1 MIWSSDHSLLE
12 EVSTGE
18 QWIAWRPGGPIRQRR
33 QIHGLGYSVF
43 VSVPVCG
50 LAYVCKKFSA
60 QKSERHTRTH
70 ARRTRSPRPATYA
83 VRRRQ
88 RAARPGQPVSR

>member
-60 QKSERHTRTH
+60 QKSERHTRTDTRAGPAAPDPPRTRCGGAS
-70 ARRTRSPRPATYA
+70 ARRAQANP
-83 VRRRQ
+83 
-88 RAARPGQPVSR
+88 

>member
-60 QKSERHTRTH
+60 QNDTREHTRADPQLHPPRTRCGGAS
-70 ARRTRSPRPATYA
+70 ARRAQANP
-83 VRRRQ
+83 
-88 RAARPGQPVSR
+88 

>member
-60 QKSERHTRTH
+60 QNDTREQPND
-70 ARRTRSPRPATYA
+70 TRADPQPPATYA
-83 VRRRQ
+83 VRGGASARRAQ
-88 RAARPGQPVSR
+88 TNP